1 MTAEELMYQM
11 LRGRT
16 IIPPFRWNLNEDT
29 AIRLLTAA
37 YMTQV
42 KLSYRQYIDDAATRR
57 NIANVAKALIG
68 LGSPKFGIV
77 LCGQCGNGKST
88 MLAAIS
94 AANDFLVHRGYFRYT
109 TGNGYTDAL
118 KVYIHTYSAVT
129 MAADKE
135 DIMDYA
141 ADPCLGIEDLGNEPR
156 EVQSY
161 GNIITP
167 MATILEERYAR
178 RLTTFITTNLPPED
192 IENKYGKR
200 LADRFREMMIAV
212 PFDNPSYRTVK

>member
-37 YMTQV
+37 YMMQV
-42 KLSYRQYIDDAATRR
+42 KLSYRQFIDDAATRH
-57 NIANVAKALIG
+57 NIANVAKALIS

-94 AANDFLVHRGYFRYT
+94 AANDFLEKRSYFRYFT
-109 TGNGYTDAL
+109 ANGYSDTL
-118 KVYIHTYSAVT
+118 NVHIHTYHAVT

-135 DIMDYA
+135 ELMHYA
-141 ADPCLGIEDLGNEPR
+141 EVPCLGIEDLGNEPR